1 MFRVFTLLLL
11 TAGELLTDLDAEVI
25 ANELASRYIPY
36 LGEEILLD
44 TEIIASEI
52 STPWWSTPNEIRTSC
67 SDAVFLAIREPNV
80 G

>member
-11 TAGELLTDLDAEVI
+11 TAGELLADLDAEEI

-44 TEIIASEI
+44 TEIIASEL
-52 STPWWSTPNEIRTSC
+52 SN
-67 SDAVFLAIREPNV
+67 ALVVYAQ
-80 G
+80 